1 MIKGRGCSA
10 IPAQGRNDNCS
21 ERVNG
26 AVSAPFT
33 RSLTSVMSGLSRPMG
48 WHHGSALARTL
59 VLLLLPLSHGLLAQ
73 SYFQQQVD
81 YRINVRLDDVKHEL
95 HARQEFDYL
104 NNSPQAL
111 DTIWIHL
118 WPNAYKGHSTALC
131 EQLDRM
137 NNFRLHF
144 ATLEQRGYI
153 DSLDFRVAPA
163 SLPVQWGYHPEHI
176 DIAWLKLPSPLA
188 PGSSITFSTP
198 FRVKIPSAA
207 FSRLGHTG
215 QAYYITQWFP
225 KPAVYDREGWHAMP
239 YLTQGEFY
247 SEFGS
252 FDVSITLPANYIVG
266 ATGEL
271 QTATE
276 VAWLDS
282 MAASGDAMTQAAR
295 GSSRPEVS
303 AAMKTIR
310 YTQDKIHDFAWFADK
325 RFIVQKGSV
334 TLPRSGNTVTTWT
347 MFTPK
352 YAKVW
357 ADAIT
362 YVNESVRLY
371 SEWIGDYPY
380 SACTAID
387 GGTAAG
393 GGMEYP
399 MITIIN
405 RTTDPFDLDVV
416 IAHEVGHNWFYGML
430 ASNERDHPWM
440 DEGINSFYEM
450 RYVETRYPNNHFT
463 DLQGVPIDFLTRG
476 KGITYHQ
483 QNELMYRFNARRNW
497 DSPPD
502 SPSDEFGMLDY
513 GTTVYS
519 KSALVFDQLRG
530 YLGEAKFDS
539 CMQRY
544 FADWCFKHPYPD
556 DIEYALREARQQGQ
570 DGQFAALLE
579 RYFKERKLKYP
590 SPAIIANVWTTVH
603 HLDVES
609 QFEALI
615 EGSSKYDTRI
625 CQVSRDAVRV
635 KDRTSLLVPFTLFKN
650 ADTLSTTWKLAERG
664 KLDHTA
670 LFSNAVDRFRVDG
683 LARTLDIDRRNNEV
697 RAHGL
702 LKRRKLPE
710 VKFLAGLER
719 EDRKSIFWTPAIGK
733 NSHDGFMAGLVLHN
747 TTLPNQRFE
756 WVAAPLYGT
765 KSERLAGGARFM
777 WHHDRL
783 RSDWCRNIHVGI
795 SGFAAS
801 LWSVENVEQWYQ
813 RAVPSIQFDLRSK
826 PNAAQ
831 TDLRYRSVVIWNN
844 AKGSYFNGEQDVAV
858 NEQTDD
864 VFHEVR
870 LHHERKLGLHP
881 FDMKLVGLNHQAFSR
896 LSLDATWSAI
906 YDRQKHRVTLR
917 AFGGTFLNK
926 NDELMRRE
934 MGWRL
939 HWGSSD
945 LLYDHLFVDRQFV
958 GQNTAQQLDKDQGGF
973 KTPTANGTSDTWI
986 AALNMEADF
995 PFRLPLSL
1003 FASYGAAPYTT
1014 ISASGKTTDW
1024 RGYWE
1029 MGIGVRIIRD
1039 VVEMWVPLA
1048 YSSEIKDEIEILR
1061 GFDFTERIRFVFALE
1076 RMDPTQALR
1085 KAPH

>member
-1 MIKGRGCSA
+1 MES
-10 IPAQGRNDNCS
+10 AQGRSRLDCSVAARLAQCRFAYALRDNS
-21 ERVNG
+21 
-26 AVSAPFT
+26 
-33 RSLTSVMSGLSRPMG
+33 
-48 WHHGSALARTL
+48 WGSAKFLFSRASVLARVFGL
-59 VLLLLPLSHGLLAQ
+59 FIILLSQDLSAQ
-73 SYFQQQVD
+73 PYFQQQVD

-95 HARQEFDYL
+95 HATEEFDYL

-118 WPNAYKGHSTALC
+118 WPNAYKDRNTALC

-137 NNFRLHF
+137 NDSRLHF
-144 ATLEQRGYI
+144 AAPEQRGFI
-153 DSLDFRVAPA
+153 DSLSFKAP
-163 SLPVQWGYHPEHI
+163 LPKKYDQPHPLTWGYHPEHG
-176 DIAWLKLPSPLA
+176 DIAWLKLHEPLP
-188 PGSSITFSTP
+188 PGGSIIISTP
-198 FRVKIPSAA
+198 FRVKIPSAS
-207 FSRLGHTG
+207 FSRLGHAG
-215 QAYYITQWFP
+215 QAYYITQWYP
-225 KPAVYDREGWHAMP
+225 KPAVFDREGWHAMP

-252 FDVSITLPANYIVG
+252 FDVSITLPANYVVG

-271 QTATE
+271 QNPTE
-276 VAWLDS
+276 TAWLDS
-282 MAASGDAMTQAAR
+282 IAASGDALTQASRREAKPA
-295 GSSRPEVS
+295 SSS
-303 AAMKTIR
+303 TMKTVR
-310 YTQDKIHDFAWFADK
+310 YKQDKVHDFAWFADK

-334 TLPRSGNTVTTWT
+334 TLPRSGNKVTTWT

-352 YAKVW
+352 NAKVW
-357 ADAIT
+357 SDAIT
-362 YVNESVRLY
+362 YVSESVRLY

-405 RTTDPFDLDVV
+405 DSEDPFELDVV

-440 DEGINSFYEM
+440 DEGINSLYEM
-450 RYVETRYPNNHFT
+450 RYVQTRYPDKRMK
-463 DLQGVPIDFLTRG
+463 DLQGIPIGFLTHG
-476 KGITYHQ
+476 QGITYRQ

-497 DSPPD
+497 DLPPD
-502 SPSDEFGMLDY
+502 SPSEEFGMVDY
-513 GTTVYS
+513 GTTVYA
-519 KSALVFDQLRG
+519 KSALVFDQLRA

-544 FADWCFKHPYPD
+544 FVDWRFKHPYPED
-556 DIEYALREARQQGQ
+556 LQLALEA
-570 DGQFAALLE
+570 
-579 RYFKERKLKYP
+579 
-590 SPAIIANVWTTVH
+590 
-603 HLDVES
+603 
-609 QFEALI
+609 
-615 EGSSKYDTRI
+615 GSS
-625 CQVSRDAVRV
+625 RDLTWYFGTLLG
-635 KDRTSLLVPFTLFKN
+635 TSDKIEVHRREV
-650 ADTLSTTWKLAERG
+650 LSG
-664 KLDHTA
+664 KIGRPR
-670 LFSNAVDRFRVDG
+670 SSPI
-683 LARTLDIDRRNNEV
+683 DIDPRNDV
-697 RAHGL
+697 RPGL
-702 LKRRKLPE
+702 RLPE
-710 VKFLAGLER
+710 LKFLAGLER
-719 EDRKSIFWTPAIGK
+719 EDRKSIFWTPAIAR

-747 TTLPNQRFE
+747 TTFPNQRFE

-783 RSDWCRNIHVGI
+783 RSDWFRNIHMGV

-801 LWSVENVEQWYQ
+801 LWSVENVDQWYQ

-831 TDLRYRSVVIWNN
+831 TDVRYRSVVIWNN
-844 AKGSYFNGEQDVAV
+844 AQGTYFNGEQDVAV
-858 NEQTDD
+858 DERSDD

-870 LHHERKLGLHP
+870 LHHERKNGVHP
-881 FDMKLVGLNHQAFSR
+881 FDLQLTSLNHAAFNR
-896 LSLDATWSAI
+896 LSLDATWSAM
-906 YDRQKHRVTLR
+906 YDRHKHRVTFR
-917 AFGGTFLNK
+917 GFGGYFLNK
-926 NDELMRRE
+926 NEALMRRE

-945 LLYDHLFVDRQFV
+945 LLYDHLFIDRQYV
-958 GQNTAQQLDKDQGGF
+958 GQNTAQQFVKDQGGF
-973 KTPTANGTSDTWI
+973 KTLTANGTSDTWI

-995 PFRLPLSL
+995 PFRLPLAF

-1014 ISASGKTTDW
+1014 ITQEGKSTDW

-1029 MGIGVRIIRD
+1029 AGIGVRLVRD

-1048 YSSEIKDEIEILR
+1048 YSTEIKNEIETLH

>member
-1 MIKGRGCSA
+1 MESA
-10 IPAQGRNDNCS
+10 
-21 ERVNG
+21 
-26 AVSAPFT
+26 
-33 RSLTSVMSGLSRPMG
+33 
-48 WHHGSALARTL
+48 HGSLRLDCARRDNILLIARALGLFVTL
-59 VLLLLPLSHGLLAQ
+59 APWTLLAQ

-95 HARQEFDYL
+95 HAYEEFDYL
-104 NNSPQAL
+104 NNSPDTL
-111 DTIWIHL
+111 DKLWIHL
-118 WPNAYKGHSTALC
+118 WPNAYKDQSTALC
-131 EQLDRM
+131 EQLDHQ
-137 NNFRLHF
+137 NNLRLHF
-144 ATLEQRGYI
+144 ATPEQRGFI
-153 DSLDFRVAPA
+153 DSLDFRSNDAK
-163 SLPVQWGYHPEHI
+163 LTWGFHPDHI
-176 DIAWLKLPSPLA
+176 DIGWIKLPTPLSP
-188 PGSSITFSTP
+188 GGRITISTS
-198 FRVKIPSAA
+198 FHVKIPSAS

-225 KPAVYDREGWHAMP
+225 KPAVFDAQGWHAMP

-252 FDVSITLPANYIVG
+252 FDVSITLPADYVVG

-282 MAASGDAMTQAAR
+282 MATSGDAMTQAAR
-295 GSSRPEVS
+295 ASSRPESS

-310 YTQDKIHDFAWFADK
+310 YTQDKVHDFAWFADK

-334 TLPRSGNTVTTWT
+334 TLPRSGHTVTTWT

-357 ADAIT
+357 GDAIT

-405 RTTDPFDLDVV
+405 RTTDPFELDVV

-440 DEGINSFYEM
+440 DEGINSFYEQ
-450 RYVETRYPNNHFT
+450 RYVETRYPDKRIT
-463 DLQGVPIDFLTRG
+463 DGEIPFLGMLTRG
-476 KGITYHQ
+476 KGVSYRQ
-483 QNELMYRFNARRNW
+483 QKELMYRFNARRNW
-497 DSPPD
+497 DQPLGSASTD
-502 SPSDEFGMLDY
+502 FAMLDY

-519 KSALVFDQLRG
+519 KGALVMDHLRS
-530 YLGEAKFDS
+530 YLGDSIFDS
-539 CMQRY
+539 SMQRY
-544 FADWCFKHPYPD
+544 FDKWHFKHPYP
-556 DIEYALREARQQGQ
+556 Q
-570 DGQFAALLE
+570 DLYSSFDLVGNSS
-579 RYFKERKLKYP
+579 P
-590 SPAIIANVWTTVH
+590 SILNMILWQNK
-603 HLDVES
+603 LDV
-609 QFEALI
+609 AAI
-615 EGSSKYDTRI
+615 KIKEGTLKWKHSLSDDGIPITAWCGNDSLGTIWSDTSNTQGGGVCGFKRRDLVGGMTYSDVLPTRTRLPRQDADRVRI
-625 CQVSRDAVRV
+625 DAI
-635 KDRTSLLVPFTLFKN
+635 
-650 ADTLSTTWKLAERG
+650 G
-664 KLDHTA
+664 H
-670 LFSNAVDRFRVDG
+670 
-683 LARTLDIDRRNNEV
+683 TLDIDRRNNEV
-697 RAHGL
+697 RAHGF
-702 LKRRKLPE
+702 LKRHKLPE

-719 EDRKSIFWTPAIGK
+719 EDRKSIFWTPAIAK
-733 NSHDGFMAGLVLHN
+733 NTHDGFMAGLVLHN

-783 RSDWCRNIHVGI
+783 RSDWFRNIHVGV

-801 LWSVENVEQWYQ
+801 LWSVVNVEQWYQ

-826 PNAAQ
+826 PNATQ
-831 TDLRYRSVVIWNN
+831 TDLRYRSVIVWNN
-844 AKGSYFNGEQDVAV
+844 AEGSYFNGEQDVSV

-864 VFHEVR
+864 VFHEVQ
-870 LHHERKLGLHP
+870 LHHERKFGLHP
-881 FDMKLVGLNHQAFSR
+881 FDLKLVSLNHQAFSR
-896 LSLDATWSAI
+896 LSVDAKWSAI
-906 YDRQKHRVTLR
+906 YDRHAHRVTFRGL
-917 AFGGTFLNK
+917 GGTFLNK
-926 NDELMRRE
+926 NDALIRRE

-945 LLYDHLFVDRQFV
+945 LLYDHLFTDRQFV
-958 GQNTAQQLDKDQGGF
+958 GQNTAQQFAKDQGGF

-995 PFRLPLSL
+995 PFRLPLSV
-1003 FASYGAAPYTT
+1003 FASYGAAPYTSIT
-1014 ISASGKTTDW
+1014 QEGKTMDW

-1029 MGIGVRIIRD
+1029 AGIGVRLVRD
-1039 VVEMWVPLA
+1039 VVEMWIPLA
-1048 YSSEIKDEIEILR
+1048 YSTEIKDEIETLR
-1061 GFDFTERIRFVFALE
+1061 DFDFTERIRFVFALE
-1076 RMDPTQALR
+1076 KMDPTQALR
-1085 KAPH
+1085 NAPH

>member
-1 MIKGRGCSA
+1 MES
-10 IPAQGRNDNCS
+10 AQGRSRLDCSVAARLAQCRFAYALRDNS
-21 ERVNG
+21 
-26 AVSAPFT
+26 
-33 RSLTSVMSGLSRPMG
+33 
-48 WHHGSALARTL
+48 WGSAKFLFSRASVLARVFGL
-59 VLLLLPLSHGLLAQ
+59 FIILLSQDLSAQ
-73 SYFQQQVD
+73 PYFQQQVD

-95 HARQEFDYL
+95 HATEEFDYL

-118 WPNAYKGHSTALC
+118 WPNAYKDNRTALC

-137 NNFRLHF
+137 NNLRLHF
-144 ATLEQRGYI
+144 AAPEQRGFI
-153 DSLDFRVAPA
+153 DSLDFKAP
-163 SLPVQWGYHPEHI
+163 LPEKYDQPHPLTWGNHPAHG
-176 DIAWLKLPSPLA
+176 DIAWLKLHEPLP
-188 PGSSITFSTP
+188 PGGSITISTP
-198 FRVKIPSAA
+198 FRVKIPSAS
-207 FSRLGHTG
+207 FSRLGHAG
-215 QAYYITQWFP
+215 QAYYITQWYP
-225 KPAVYDREGWHAMP
+225 KPAVFDREGWHAMP

-252 FDVSITLPANYIVG
+252 FDVSITLPANYVVG

-271 QTATE
+271 QNATE
-276 VAWLDS
+276 AAWLDS
-282 MAASGDAMTQAAR
+282 IAASGDAMTQASRREAKPA
-295 GSSRPEVS
+295 SS
-303 AAMKTIR
+303 ATMKTIR
-310 YTQDKIHDFAWFADK
+310 YKQDKVHDFAWFADK

-352 YAKVW
+352 NAKVW
-357 ADAIT
+357 ADAVT
-362 YVNESVRLY
+362 YVSESVRLY
-371 SEWIGDYPY
+371 SQWVGDYPY

-405 RTTDPFDLDVV
+405 DSDDPFELDVV

-430 ASNERDHPWM
+430 GSNERDHPWM

-450 RYVETRYPNNHFT
+450 RYVQTRYPDKRMK
-463 DLQGVPIDFLTRG
+463 DLQGIPIGFLTHG
-476 KGITYHQ
+476 QGITYRQ

-497 DSPPD
+497 DLPPD
-502 SPSDEFGMLDY
+502 SPSEEFGMVDY
-513 GTTVYS
+513 GTTVYA
-519 KSALVFDQLRG
+519 KSALVFDQLRA
-530 YLGEAKFDS
+530 YLGEARFDS
-539 CMQRY
+539 CMRRY
-544 FADWCFKHPYPD
+544 FDEWKFKHPSPSDVDGPNGAFPIGCVD
-556 DIEYALREARQQGQ
+556 DAIHRANKTDLKALRLRKGLLRAGLSRGWLPFPVSIRTATDSILNDWGNDSTWRSWVPPGDLDEFKVYCGNAREHWHRTVSETR
-570 DGQFAALLE
+570 ALPNDV
-579 RYFKERKLKYP
+579 RSVR
-590 SPAIIANVWTTVH
+590 
-603 HLDVES
+603 LDE
-609 QFEALI
+609 L
-615 EGSSKYDTRI
+615 G
-625 CQVSRDAVRV
+625 
-635 KDRTSLLVPFTLFKN
+635 
-650 ADTLSTTWKLAERG
+650 
-664 KLDHTA
+664 
-670 LFSNAVDRFRVDG
+670 
-683 LARTLDIDRRNNEV
+683 RTLDIDRRNNEV
-697 RAHGL
+697 RAHGIF
-702 LKRRKLPE
+702 RRTRLPE

-719 EDRKSIFWTPAIGK
+719 EDRKSIFWTPAIAR

-747 TTLPNQRFE
+747 TTFPNQRFE

-783 RSDWCRNIHVGI
+783 RSDWFRNIHMGV

-801 LWSVENVEQWYQ
+801 LWSVENVDQWYQ

-831 TDLRYRSVVIWNN
+831 TDVRYRSVVIWNN
-844 AKGSYFNGEQDVAV
+844 AQGTYFNGEQDVAV
-858 NEQTDD
+858 DERSDD

-870 LHHERKLGLHP
+870 LHHERKNGVHP
-881 FDMKLVGLNHQAFSR
+881 FDLQLTSLNHAAFNR
-896 LSLDATWSAI
+896 LSLDATWSAM
-906 YDRQKHRVTLR
+906 YDRHKHRVTFR
-917 AFGGTFLNK
+917 GFGGYFLNK
-926 NDELMRRE
+926 NGALMRRE

-945 LLYDHLFVDRQFV
+945 LLYDHLFIDRQYV
-958 GQNTAQQLDKDQGGF
+958 GQNTAQQFVKDQGGF

-995 PFRLPLSL
+995 PFRLPLAF

-1014 ISASGKTTDW
+1014 ITQEGKSTDW

-1029 MGIGVRIIRD
+1029 AGIGVRLVRD

-1048 YSSEIKDEIEILR
+1048 YSTEIKDEIETLD
-1061 GFDFTERIRFVFALE
+1061 GLDFTERIRFVFALE

>member
-1 MIKGRGCSA
+1 MK
-10 IPAQGRNDNCS
+10 
-21 ERVNG
+21 
-26 AVSAPFT
+26 
-33 RSLTSVMSGLSRPMG
+33 RSMVFVG
-48 WHHGSALARTL
+48 
-59 VLLLLPLSHGLLAQ
+59 VFLPLSLLSQ

-81 YRINVRLDDVKHEL
+81 YRINVRLDDVDHEL
-95 HARQEFDYL
+95 HATEEFDYL

-118 WPNAYKGHSTALC
+118 WPNAYKDQSTALC
-131 EQLDRM
+131 EQLDHQ
-137 NNFRLHF
+137 NNFGLHF
-144 ATLEQRGYI
+144 ATPDRRGFI
-153 DSLDFRVAPA
+153 DSLDFR
-163 SLPVQWGYHPEHI
+163 SNNSKLIWGLDAKNI
-176 DIAWLKLPSPLA
+176 DIGWIKLTSPLA
-188 PGSSITFSTP
+188 PGARITISTP
-198 FRVKIPSAA
+198 FHVKIPSAS
-207 FSRLGHTG
+207 FSRLGHAG

-225 KPAVYDREGWHAMP
+225 KPAVFDAQGWHAMP

-252 FDVSITLPANYIVG
+252 FDVSITLPANYVVG

-271 QTATE
+271 QNPVEIAFM
-276 VAWLDS
+276 DS
-282 MAASGDAMTQAAR
+282 LAAIPIRKDVFQTKWTPHKEFPT
-295 GSSRPEVS
+295 SSS
-303 AAMKTIR
+303 NSKTVR
-310 YTQDKIHDFAWFADK
+310 FKQDNVHDFAWFADK
-325 RFIVQKGSV
+325 RFIVRKGSV
-334 TLPRSGNTVTTWT
+334 TLPRSGNTVTTWVMYT
-347 MFTPK
+347 RGK
-352 YAKVW
+352 GKVW
-357 ADAIT
+357 EDAIT

-371 SEWIGDYPY
+371 SQWVGDYPY

-405 RTTDPFDLDVV
+405 DSDDPFQLDVV

-430 ASNERDHPWM
+430 GSNERDHPWM
-440 DEGINSFYEM
+440 DEGINSFYEQ
-450 RYVETRYPNNHFT
+450 RYVETRYPDKRLM
-463 DLQGVPIDFLTRG
+463 DLQGIPLGFLTRH
-476 KGITYHQ
+476 KGITYRQ
-483 QNELMYRFNARRNW
+483 QNELQYLFNARRNW

-502 SPSDEFGMLDY
+502 SPSAEFGELDY

-519 KSALVFDQLRG
+519 KSALIFDQLRS
-530 YLGEAKFDS
+530 YLGEARFDS
-539 CMQRY
+539 CMQKY
-544 FADWCFKHPYPD
+544 FEEWHFKHPYP
-556 DIEYALREARQQGQ
+556 ESLR
-570 DGQFAALLE
+570 AALEMTSGQNLGWLYTE
-579 RYFKERKLKYP
+579 LINSDRKLDYTISKVREGFMKPGKQTARTPFPAEVYGEFRGERMWSGHLFYSP
-590 SPAIIANVWTTVH
+590 SSGKRTIRT
-603 HLDVES
+603 
-609 QFEALI
+609 
-615 EGSSKYDTRI
+615 YDWASE
-625 CQVSRDAVRV
+625 VMVDE
-635 KDRTSLLVPFTLFKN
+635 L
-650 ADTLSTTWKLAERG
+650 
-664 KLDHTA
+664 HT
-670 LFSNAVDRFRVDG
+670 
-683 LARTLDIDRRNNEV
+683 TLDIDRRNNEV

-702 LKRRKLPE
+702 LKHHKLPE

-733 NSHDGFMAGLVLHN
+733 NSHDGYMVGLAVHN

-777 WHHDRL
+777 WNHDRL
-783 RSDWCRNIHVGI
+783 RSDLLRNIHVGV

-831 TDLRYRSVVIWNN
+831 TDLRYRSVILWNN

-858 NEQTDD
+858 DQQKED
-864 VFHEVR
+864 VFHEVQ
-870 LHHERKLGLHP
+870 LHHERKSGLHP
-881 FDMKLVGLNHQAFSR
+881 FDLRLISLNHQAFSR
-896 LSLDATWSAI
+896 LSIDAKWSAI
-906 YDRQKHRVTLR
+906 YDRHAHRVTFR
-917 AFGGTFLNK
+917 GFGGTFLSK
-926 NDELMRRE
+926 DPAQMLPT
-934 MGWRL
+934 MGWRM

-945 LLYDHLFVDRQFV
+945 LLYDHLFVDRQYV
-958 GQNTAQQLDKDQGGF
+958 GQNTAQQFAKDQGGF

-1003 FASYGAAPYTT
+1003 FASYGAAPYTS
-1014 ISASGKTTDW
+1014 ISASGKITDW

-1029 MGIGVRIIRD
+1029 AGIGVRIIRD

-1048 YSSEIKDEIEILR
+1048 YSSEIKDEIETLR
-1061 GFDFTERIRFVFALE
+1061 GFDFTERIRFVLALE